1 MITEAGAVFDLF
13 NRVNYDMTQF
23 PIHTEKLSFLNKIAI
38 NHPSYAMFGDSSIPE
53 DVIKFAGTQNRSNMP
68 FNFTVPSDVHVSWRN
83 EIKSRGL
90 SGVGNELTKKRK
102 SDIFIEVVRAI
113 KKKLV
118 KGRSLSK

>member
-23 PIHTEKLSFLNKIAI
+23 PIHAEKLSFLDKIAI
-38 NHPSYAMFGDSSIPE
+38 NHPSYAMFDDNSIPK
-53 DVIKFAGTQNRSNMP
+53 DVITLAGTQNRSNRP

-83 EIKSRGL
+83 EIESRGL
-90 SGVGNELTKKRK
+90 RGVGNELTKERK
-102 SDIFIEVVRAI
+102 SDIFLKVVRAI

-118 KGRSLSK
+118 KGKSLSK